1 LASCDLPLTGRS
13 VISRVIT
20 DLAVLNVADAGFDL
34 IELAPGVEFAEVVA
48 KRMRRCSTGARGAGR
63 PPSPVS
69 AWQAR

>member
-1 LASCDLPLTGRS
+1 

-48 KRMRRCSTGARGAGR
+48 KRMRRCSTGA
-63 PPSPVS
+63 
-69 AWQAR
+69 